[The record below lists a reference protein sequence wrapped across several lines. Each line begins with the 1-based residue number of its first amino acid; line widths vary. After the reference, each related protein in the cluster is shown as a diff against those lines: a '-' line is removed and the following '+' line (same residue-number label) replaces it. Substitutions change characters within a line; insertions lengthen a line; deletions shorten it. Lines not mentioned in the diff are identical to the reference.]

1 MASPKLRVIISA
13 LLLLVPAVLSIALD
27 PTQLEQNGL
36 PSPPNNF
43 AAKSPVV
50 DAPVYSDNRIVENS
64 WTNSFKRALQGP
76 TGQMVVHIAKEVIA
90 RQVGGSQVLS
100 LNLTNLLILLF
111 LKAIIFAA
119 GLIGAGSWGQY
130 ARSLDNGEN
139 EKTTRSACCYECAF
153 FSFAF
158 TYRHSFGLPLPLSAL
173 SNHFRRSSTS
183 PDAIIRVNCL
193 YNIRQLLPVS
203 ISLVDDLITRQD
215 TKEIIVHK
223 LKEMLCNS
231 NCQCLCHTRSRG
243 R

>member
-13 LLLLVPAVLSIALD
+13 LLLIVPAVLSIALD

-36 PSPPNNF
+36 PSLPNHSNNNF
-43 AAKSPVV
+43 AAKSPIV
-50 DAPVYSDNRIVENS
+50 DAPVYSDNQIVENT
-64 WTNSFKRALQGP
+64 WTDSFKRALHGP

-139 EKTTRSACCYECAF
+139 EKMTRSACCYECAF
-153 FSFAF
+153 FF
-158 TYRHSFGLPLPLSAL
+158 
-173 SNHFRRSSTS
+173 
-183 PDAIIRVNCL
+183 VCL
-193 YNIRQLLPVS
+193 TFI
-203 ISLVDDLITRQD
+203 
-215 TKEIIVHK
+215 H
-223 LKEMLCNS
+223 
-231 NCQCLCHTRSRG
+231 
-243 R
+243 